1 MEKGDIPSCSTL
13 SACMV
18 ATDATSR
25 GVSPKENPS
34 SINQMSITG
43 DIETDRHFLPS
54 STKSLLNAKVTPEVR
69 A

>member
-34 SINQMSITG
+34 SINLMSITG
-43 DIETDRHFLPS
+43 EIEIDKQTLPS
-54 STKSLLNAKVTPEVR
+54 STKRPSNAKVTPEVR